1 MTNEGTFRTT
11 AGSPGR
17 RLMAVLAVLALV
29 TSACSGGNGDAAP
42 EDADAGTALEDG
54 TQTEDAGDAE
64 AAAEERANLVR
75 AWEEDPAA
83 LGLDPLDPPDEP
95 IEITDTSR
103 FQKEGPYRIAF
114 ASQGPTNSW
123 AQIYD
128 QSFLHRAESEY
139 GDDVEVLYADAGGD
153 ADKQVN
159 DIEDL
164 LVQQPDAL
172 IVTPL
177 GAGVKG
183 PIERAAAQDIPV
195 ILCTGRVDTDAYV
208 TRVDRDNRLNG
219 TLTAEWVADQ
229 IGGSGRIVMLS
240 GIAGVPTAEDRL
252 TAARGV
258 FEQYPDIEVLAHEYT
273 NWSPTEGKRVA
284 ESLLVAHPEID
295 AIWSDSGIQNIG
307 VIEAFN
313 EAGRDI
319 PPMTAEPLNGFLARA
334 AEHDV
339 RFAAVGYPPGH
350 SARCLDAAVETLRGI
365 PQPTFINVDAAVFT
379 DAELED
385 YYQPDCSDDLWV
397 PTELPE
403 EKLTELRLC

>member
-1 MTNEGTFRTT
+1 MKIRPTATVPTT
-11 AGSPGR
+11 IAPRWLVS
-17 RLMAVLAVLALV
+17 LLAVAALV
-29 TSACSGGNGDAAP
+29 LSACGGGNGT
-42 EDADAGTALEDG
+42 TAEPD
-54 TQTEDAGDAE
+54 QTEAGATGAQDQE
-64 AAAEERANLVR
+64 AAAEEMANLTQ
-75 AWEEDPAA
+75 AWQEDPAA
-83 LGLDPLDPPDEP
+83 LGLEPFEPPADD
-95 IEITDTSR
+95 ITVTDTSEYA
-103 FQKEGPYRIAF
+103 KEPPYRIAF

-128 QSFLHRAESEY
+128 QSFMHRAEEEY

-172 IVTPL
+172 VVTPL

-183 PIERAAAQDIPV
+183 PIERAAAEGTPV
-195 ILCTGRVDTDAYV
+195 ILCTGRVETDAFV

-219 TLTAEWVADQ
+219 TLTAEWIAQ
-229 IGGSGRIVMLS
+229 EIGLKGRIIMLS

-252 TAARGV
+252 TAARTV
-258 FEQYPDIEVLAHEYT
+258 FEKYPDIEVLAHEYT

-319 PPMTAEPLNGFLARA
+319 PPMTAEPLNGFLRRA
-334 AEHDV
+334 EKNDV

-350 SARCLDAAVETLRGI
+350 SARCLDAAVDALRGVAL
-365 PQPTFINVDAAVFT
+365 PSFINVDAAVFT
-379 DAELED
+379 DEELDE
-385 YYQPDCSDDLWV
+385 YYEADCSDDLWV
-397 PTELPE
+397 PNELPE
-403 EKLTELRLC
+403 DKLKELKLC